1 MKEHLIVSV
10 IEGSP
15 ADKAGIKKGYRLISL
30 NGAEVEDIF
39 DYEYIAEDTSLDIT
53 VLNDK
58 DEKLEFHIEKE
69 EDENLGLCFEES
81 LMDNYRSCTN
91 KCIFCFIDQNPPGM
105 RETIYFKD
113 DDSRLSFL
121 QGNYIT
127 FTNMKEEEIDRII
140 KFRLAPINISVQT
153 TNPELR
159 KMMLHNRFAGTIME
173 RMKKLYD
180 AEIPMNAQVVLCKG
194 VNDGDELYRTITD
207 LKQFVPILSSL
218 SVVPVGLSKYRDGLY
233 PMEPFT
239 KEDAEEVIDM
249 IEGFQKE
256 IYEEYGIHFVYA
268 SDEWYITAKRP
279 LPEADRYDG
288 FNQIE
293 NGVGSSRLFLDEIT
307 EEVDR
312 LLSFRDGKHSFF
324 ERLSKEYKEDKKYIT
339 VNKNRHVSTIV
350 GALSY
355 GNRDFILKQIKR
367 IRPDITFDVH
377 RILNDFYGHRITVT
391 GLLTGGDIVKQL
403 KGKDLGEAL
412 LIPDICLKADQDIFL
427 DDMTLE
433 ELSEALQV
441 KTVIVKSSGADYLHK
456 VISDY

>member
-15 ADKAGIKKGYRLISL
+15 ADQVGIKKGYRLISL
-30 NGAEVEDIF
+30 NGNEVEDIF

-53 VLNDK
+53 VLNDNN
-58 DEKLEFHIEKE
+58 ERLEFHIEKE

-194 VNDGDELYRTITD
+194 VNDGEELYRTITD
-207 LKQFVPILSSL
+207 LRQFVPILSSL

-256 IYEEYGIHFVYA
+256 IYEEHGIHFVFA
-268 SDEWYITAKRP
+268 SDEWYITAGRP

-288 FNQIE
+288 FKQIE
-293 NGVGSSRLFLDEIT
+293 NGVGSSRLFLDELK
-307 EEVDR
+307 EEVDH
-312 LLSFRDGKHSFF
+312 LISFRDSKHSFF
-324 ERLSKEYKEDKKYIT
+324 ERFSKEYKEDKKYLSI
-339 VNKNRHVSTIV
+339 NKNRHVSTIV

-355 GNRDFILKQIKR
+355 GNRTIISNEIKR
-367 IRPDITFDVH
+367 IRPDIKFDVH
-377 RILNDFYGHRITVT
+377 RIMNDFYGHRITVT

-403 KGKDLGEAL
+403 KGKDLGETL

-427 DDMTLE
+427 DDMTLA

-441 KTVIVKSSGADYLHK
+441 KTVIVKSSGADYLHR
-456 VISDY
+456 VISDD

>member
-10 IEGSP
+10 IEKSP
-15 ADKAGIKKGYRLISL
+15 ADIAGIKKGYKLILL
-30 NGAEVEDIF
+30 NGSEVEDIF

-53 VLNDK
+53 VLN
-58 DEKLEFHIEKE
+58 EENERLEFHIEKE

-194 VNDGDELYRTITD
+194 VNDGEELYRTITD
-207 LKQFVPILSSL
+207 LRQFVPILSSL

-233 PMEPFT
+233 PMDPFT

-256 IYEEYGIHFVYA
+256 IYEEHGIHFVFA
-268 SDEWYITAKRP
+268 SDEWYITAGRP

-288 FNQIE
+288 FKQIE
-293 NGVGSSRLFLDEIT
+293 NGVGSSRLFMDEIK
-307 EEVDR
+307 EEVDHLIR
-312 LLSFRDGKHSFF
+312 FRDSKHSFF
-324 ERLSKEYKEDKKYIT
+324 ERFSKEYKEDKKYLSI
-339 VNKNRHVSTIV
+339 NKNRHVSTVV

-355 GNRDFILKQIKR
+355 GNRTIISNEIKR
-367 IRPDITFDVH
+367 IRPDIEFDVH
-377 RILNDFYGHRITVT
+377 RIINDFYGHRITVT

-427 DDMTLE
+427 DDMTLA

-441 KTVIVKSSGADYLHK
+441 KTVIVKSSGADYLHR
-456 VISDY
+456 VISDE

>member
-1 MKEHLIVSV
+1 
-10 IEGSP
+10 
-15 ADKAGIKKGYRLISL
+15 
-30 NGAEVEDIF
+30 
-39 DYEYIAEDTSLDIT
+39 
-53 VLNDK
+53 
-58 DEKLEFHIEKE
+58 
-69 EDENLGLCFEES
+69 
-81 LMDNYRSCTN
+81 
-91 KCIFCFIDQNPPGM
+91 
-105 RETIYFKD
+105 
-113 DDSRLSFL
+113 
-121 QGNYIT
+121 
-127 FTNMKEEEIDRII
+127 
-140 KFRLAPINISVQT
+140 
-153 TNPELR
+153 
-159 KMMLHNRFAGTIME
+159 
-173 RMKKLYD
+173 
-180 AEIPMNAQVVLCKG
+180 MNAQVVLCKG

-456 VISDY
+456 VISDD

>member
-10 IEGSP
+10 IEKSP
-15 ADKAGIKKGYRLISL
+15 ADIAGIKKGYKLILL
-30 NGAEVEDIF
+30 NGSEVEDIF

-53 VLNDK
+53 VLN
-58 DEKLEFHIEKE
+58 EENERLEFHIEKE

-194 VNDGDELYRTITD
+194 VNDGEELYRTITD
-207 LKQFVPILSSL
+207 LRQFVPILSSL

-233 PMEPFT
+233 PMDPFT

-256 IYEEYGIHFVYA
+256 IYEEHGIHFVFA
-268 SDEWYITAKRP
+268 SDEWYITAGRP

-288 FNQIE
+288 FKQIE
-293 NGVGSSRLFLDEIT
+293 NGVGSSRLFMDEIK
-307 EEVDR
+307 EEVDHLIR
-312 LLSFRDGKHSFF
+312 FRDSKHSFF
-324 ERLSKEYKEDKKYIT
+324 ERFSKEYKEDKKYLSI
-339 VNKNRHVSTIV
+339 NKNRHVSTIV

-355 GNRDFILKQIKR
+355 GNRTIISNEIKR
-367 IRPDITFDVH
+367 IRPDIKFDVH
-377 RILNDFYGHRITVT
+377 RIINDFYGHRITVT

-427 DDMTLE
+427 DDMTLA

-441 KTVIVKSSGADYLHK
+441 KTVIVKSSGADYLHR
-456 VISDY
+456 VISDE

>member
-10 IEGSP
+10 IEKSP
-15 ADKAGIKKGYRLISL
+15 ADIAGIKKGYKLILL
-30 NGAEVEDIF
+30 NGSEVEDIF

-53 VLNDK
+53 VLN
-58 DEKLEFHIEKE
+58 EENERLEFHIEKE

-194 VNDGDELYRTITD
+194 VNDGEELYRTITD
-207 LKQFVPILSSL
+207 LRQFVPILSSL

-233 PMEPFT
+233 PMDPFT

-256 IYEEYGIHFVYA
+256 IYEEHGIHFVFA
-268 SDEWYITAKRP
+268 SDEWYITAGRP
-279 LPEADRYDG
+279 LPEAERYDG
-288 FNQIE
+288 FKQVE
-293 NGVGSSRLFLDEIT
+293 NGVGSSRLFLDEIK
-307 EEVDR
+307 EEVDHLIR
-312 LLSFRDGKHSFF
+312 FRDGRHSFF
-324 ERLSKEYKEDKKYIT
+324 ERFSKEYKEDKKYLSI
-339 VNKNRHVSTIV
+339 NKNRHVSTIV

-355 GNRDFILKQIKR
+355 GNRTIISNEIKR
-367 IRPDITFDVH
+367 IRPDIKFDVH

-403 KGKDLGEAL
+403 KGKDLGDAL

-427 DDMTLE
+427 DDMTLA

-441 KTVIVKSSGADYLHK
+441 KTVIVKSSGADYLHR
-456 VISDY
+456 VICDD